1 MTFDLR
7 AWALHDAVF
16 QLARDAGLQSF
27 RVECKLGPEGE
38 TIIALILARPATASR
53 TPSSP
58 ATPFGDRDPGARGAR
73 AESLA
78 EPRFRDE
85 YATGGRST
93 RKRPAR

>member
-16 QLARDAGLQSF
+16 QLARDSGLRSF

-38 TIIALILARPATASR
+38 TIIALILAQPALGSARPADSR
-53 TPSSP
+53 SE
-58 ATPFGDRDPGARGAR
+58 A
-73 AESLA
+73 LA
-78 EPRFRDE
+78 EPRVRDE
-85 YATGGRST
+85 YAATGRSA